1 MKRKYVP
8 VRLPEDLLERVKK
21 MAGSRGLSVS
31 ETVGILIAISL
42 ESDSGSGLNS
52 VTEVVRKEVVSAIQ
66 ASLEPISKTLILVK
80 AELSGLPDS
89 IKFALP
95 GKPDHSGIGDSGRN
109 GTEIC
114 LEVIRF
120 IAEKAAR
127 INALLNG
134 LSAKDLGSHLD
145 RTKQAEAQALA
156 EIKKLFGG

>member
-8 VRLPEDLLERVKK
+8 IRLPEELLERVKK

-31 ETVGILIAISL
+31 KTVGILIAISL
-42 ESDSGSGLNS
+42 EFDSGSDLNS
-52 VTEVVRKEVVSAIQ
+52 VTEVVRKEIISALQ
-66 ASLEPISKTLILVK
+66 AGLEPISKTLILVK
-80 AELSGLPDS
+80 EELSDLPDS
-89 IKFALP
+89 IKFALA
-95 GKPDHSGIGDSGRN
+95 GKTDHSGIGDSGGN
-109 GTEIC
+109 GTEIRP
-114 LEVIRF
+114 EIIRF

-156 EIKKLFGG
+156 ETKKLFGG